1 MRAETGF
8 FSMTGSSAVLLLTPA
23 SHNLLAH
30 ARTLAA
36 KGEHQFA
43 VVFAHAAC
51 ELHTEGELIRLLA
64 PRADRVLA
72 DLVLPEERDTKSLAT
87 NAVARVY
94 VTLTGDNP
102 AKADWWESWQKSRK
116 DRHAVA
122 HKGAQMTREQADAAI
137 DVAEKYIK
145 HVTEKVEAALKKPQ
159 S

>member
-1 MRAETGF
+1 MEKDELPPGVASNEVAGEPAPTSHVLRAETGF

-64 PRADRVLA
+64 PRADKVLA
-72 DLVLPEERDTKSLAT
+72 DLVLPDERDTKSLAT
-87 NAVARVY
+87 ARVATGGVS
-94 VTLTGDNP
+94 VTSP
-102 AKADWWESWQKSRK
+102 
-116 DRHAVA
+116 
-122 HKGAQMTREQADAAI
+122 GATRTPNQ
-137 DVAEKYIK
+137 
-145 HVTEKVEAALKKPQ
+145 
-159 S
+159 